1 MDRIFKIVLLSL
13 EWQWRLLALDII
25 PIFFKNNV
33 MKKSKIR
40 SIKNIWTAVT
50 VFSKS
55 DTYIAAPDQK
65 SREAN
70 IQLRSQALHFAKI
83 CSLLISSRN
92 WSHFHENLLKSR
104 GFYRFVLNVNVISFY
119 FQLFFQRMLSHQ
131 LFYLSM
137 RCLRLENYE
146 FSRFFL
152 WGQFYRLEN
161 AKLNALDLTKFRN
174 QVHCRNFLRE

>member
-1 MDRIFKIVLLSL
+1 MDRAFKIVLLSL
-13 EWQWRLLALDII
+13 EWQWRLHALDII
-25 PIFFKNNV
+25 LIFFKNNV

-55 DTYIAAPDQK
+55 DTYIAAADQK

-70 IQLRSQALHFAKI
+70 IQLRSQALHFAKT

-119 FQLFFQRMLSHQ
+119 FHFFSSKNAFSPALLLKHALFKARKLWIFKIFSLGPILSAWK
-131 LFYLSM
+131 
-137 RCLRLENYE
+137 R
-146 FSRFFL
+146 
-152 WGQFYRLEN
+152 
-161 AKLNALDLTKFRN
+161 
-174 QVHCRNFLRE
+174 